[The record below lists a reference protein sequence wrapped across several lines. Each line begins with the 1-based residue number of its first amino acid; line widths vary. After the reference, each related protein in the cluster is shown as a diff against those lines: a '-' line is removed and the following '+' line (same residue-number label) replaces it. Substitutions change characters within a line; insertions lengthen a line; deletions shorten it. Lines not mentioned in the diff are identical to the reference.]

1 MPSRNQ
7 SGVSIQIPVMSVV
20 PRRVRRSMLR
30 MTFFGLLI
38 WLVIL
43 LAWFE
48 YRIAL

>member
-1 MPSRNQ
+1 MSSQNHSP
-7 SGVSIQIPVMSVV
+7 VSFQIPVMPVV

-38 WLVIL
+38 WIAIL

>member
-1 MPSRNQ
+1 
-7 SGVSIQIPVMSVV
+7 
-20 PRRVRRSMLR
+20 MLR

-38 WLVIL
+38 WIAIL